1 MRSTS
6 ATRLPGVGQGGCPAI
21 PSARRG
27 DEAAIRILYDRHS
40 SHVYALTRQL
50 TGDDTLAED
59 CAQEA
64 WVCALKGLASYRG
77 EAAFSTWLHRIAINS
92 TLSVRGRAWR
102 RKEREVP
109 LDDAVQSPRS
119 SGEPLL
125 RVRLDRALRALPER
139 MRQVVVLHDVEG
151 LTHQEIGELLGIRVG
166 TSKSQLFR
174 ARAKLRERLRPH
186 GRTVREQVALCG

>member
-1 MRSTS
+1 M
-6 ATRLPGVGQGGCPAI
+6 
-21 PSARRG
+21 
-27 DEAAIRILYDRHS
+27 
-40 SHVYALTRQL
+40 
-50 TGDDTLAED
+50 
-59 CAQEA
+59 
-64 WVCALKGLASYRG
+64 
-77 EAAFSTWLHRIAINS
+77 
-92 TLSVRGRAWR
+92 
-102 RKEREVP
+102 P

-166 TSKSQLFR
+166 TSKSQFFR
-174 ARAKLRERLRPH
+174 ARAKLRARLRPH